1 MNDHILT
8 LKELSNL
15 SNVSIN
21 LSKIEIFLIET
32 GKIGDVSAGI
42 DENELSHLEE
52 KMNVS
57 QYLRMAKDFLYIPKI
72 KEMYD
77 SINRIYKTKD

>member
-1 MNDHILT
+1 MNVYSDEQIN
-8 LKELSNL
+8 NL
-15 SNVSIN
+15 IDVSIN
-21 LSKIEIFLIET
+21 LSKIENFFIET
-32 GKIGDVSAGI
+32 GKIGDISAGI
-42 DENELSHLEE
+42 YQNELSRLEE

-77 SINRIYKTKD
+77 SINRIYETKD